1 MNKDEF
7 FKKIKE
13 AEQHYYKNS
22 PCHHCH
28 SGNGCDDCRGCKDG
42 EIDVQMRQNVNKL
55 KDEYKEKF
63 GVDYNEEVRE
73 LILKTSKENHKKKLL
88 EEVWEKCSLLEILNA
103 GGYDYETIKNN
114 GYRWNP
120 QTKLLEKQPDPIF
133 KIGQTIKLKGCP
145 DENMFWCVSDIKNY
159 QYIFNN
165 GRIIDIDEQHH
176 YELIPDKLNDENKT
190 LEALIEAKFKVG
202 DKIKYKDTILTIIDV
217 RTNNYIVEDEPDNFG
232 ILMFSQQDMW
242 ELVSDIKPNFKVG
255 DRIRCKANPIFVFTI
270 TNITKDKYECGKT
283 FVLRFTNQ
291 DEYELVPNKFNINT
305 LKPFDKVLVRDTEEQ
320 VWVAD
325 LFSHTVNRPLGG
337 YTFAC
342 VGHYPNQ
349 CIPYKDN
356 EHLLGTNNEP
366 DSFYKIWEKIK

>member
-1 MNKDEF
+1 MNKDDF

-13 AEQHYYKNS
+13 AEQQYYKNS
-22 PCHHCH
+22 PCHHCY

-63 GVDYNEEVRE
+63 GVDYDEEVRE

-120 QTKLLEKQPDPIF
+120 QTKLLEKRPDPIF

-159 QYIFNN
+159 QYIFNT

-176 YELIPDKLNDENKT
+176 YELVPVEP
-190 LEALIEAKFKVG
+190 KFKVG
-202 DKIKYKDTILTIIDV
+202 DKIIRRKGYFVNPIEITAVTPKMYTFRDGSFQYVEIIDKD
-217 RTNNYIVEDEPDNFG
+217 Y
-232 ILMFSQQDMW
+232 
-242 ELVSDIKPNFKVG
+242 ELVSVKPKFKVG
-255 DRIRCKANPIFVFTI
+255 DRIRLKENHNYIYTI
-270 TNITKDKYECGKT
+270 TGINETENKYECGVT
-283 FVLRFTNQ
+283 FVEQ
-291 DEYELVPNKFNINT
+291 DDWELVPNKFDINT
-305 LKPFDKVLVRDTEEQ
+305 LKPFDKVLVRDTKDQ

-325 LFSHTVNRPLGG
+325 LFSHMVKRPLGG
-337 YTFAC
+337 YTIAC

-356 EHLLGTNNEP
+356 EHLLGTNNKP
-366 DSFYKIWEKIK
+366 DNFYKIWE